1 MHFGDVLS
9 SLNMFVSNTLQ
20 HFATREPIQNGYV
33 ACRKAA
39 VDKFSQNIIEKV
51 AGLQQCM
58 KP

>member
-9 SLNMFVSNTLQ
+9 TSNMFVSNTLQ
-20 HFATREPIQNGYV
+20 RFATKEPIQNGYV
-33 ACRKAA
+33 ACRKAV
-39 VDKFSQNIIEKV
+39 VDKVSQNIIEKV